1 MGHLRLGL
9 DYSKFDDVALIR
21 QIALSRPEALS
32 ELYDRY
38 SRLAFSLALHIVGEA
53 EMAEEVTQD
62 VFFRIWEK
70 AETYQED
77 QARVSTWLTSI
88 TRNRSIDLLRRRKVR
103 PEGYSLG
110 WEDLQPGWEPASE
123 GRHPEDLTAQAIQT
137 QRVRAAVARLP
148 AEQQQALAMAFFEG
162 YSHSEIAERLGEP
175 LGTVKTRIRSG
186 MQKLR
191 SLLQEEQIHP

>member
-1 MGHLRLGL
+1 M

-21 QIALSRPEALS
+21 QIALAHPEALS
-32 ELYDRY
+32 ALYDRY
-38 SRLAFSLALHIVGEA
+38 GRLVFSLAFHIVGETEA
-53 EMAEEVTQD
+53 AEEVTQD
-62 VFFRIWEK
+62 VFYRIWEK
-70 AETYQED
+70 AEIYQVE

-88 TRNRSIDLLRRRKVR
+88 TRNRSIDLLRKRKVR

-110 WEDLQPGWEPASE
+110 WEELQPGWEPASE
-123 GRHPEDLTAQAIQT
+123 GRAPEEMTAQAMQT
-137 QRVRAAVARLP
+137 ERIRAAVGSLP

-175 LGTVKTRIRSG
+175 LGTVKTRIRTG

-191 SLLQEEQIHP
+191 SLLLEESIHP

>member
-1 MGHLRLGL
+1 M
-9 DYSKFDDVALIR
+9 DYSKFDDAALIR
-21 QIALSRPEALS
+21 QIAQARPEALS

-38 SRLAFSLALHIVGEA
+38 SRLAFSLALHIVGET

-70 AETYQED
+70 AETYHEE

-88 TRNRSIDLLRRRKVR
+88 TRNRSIDLLRKRKVR
-103 PEGYSLG
+103 PEGSSIG
-110 WEDLQPGWEPASE
+110 WEELLPGWEPASD
-123 GRHPEDLTAQAIQT
+123 GRGPEELTAQAIQT
-137 QRVRAAVARLP
+137 QHVRLAVSRLP
-148 AEQQQALAMAFFEG
+148 VEQQKALAMAFFEG

-175 LGTVKTRIRSG
+175 LGTVKTRIRIG

-191 SLLQEEQIHP
+191 NLLQEEQIHP

>member
-1 MGHLRLGL
+1 L

-21 QIALSRPEALS
+21 QIALAHPEALS
-32 ELYDRY
+32 ALYDRY
-38 SRLAFSLALHIVGEA
+38 GRLVFSLAFHIVGETEA
-53 EMAEEVTQD
+53 AEEVTQD
-62 VFFRIWEK
+62 VFYRIWEK
-70 AETYQED
+70 AEIYQVE

-88 TRNRSIDLLRRRKVR
+88 TRNRSIDLLRKRKVR

-110 WEDLQPGWEPASE
+110 WEELQPGWEPASE
-123 GRHPEDLTAQAIQT
+123 GRAPEEMTAQAMQT
-137 QRVRAAVARLP
+137 ERIRAAVGSLP

-175 LGTVKTRIRSG
+175 LGTVKTRIRTG

-191 SLLQEEQIHP
+191 SLLLEESIHP

>member
-1 MGHLRLGL
+1 MSIARNSQYNGAIFIPNTGRSRFGL

-21 QIALSRPEALS
+21 QIALARPEALS
-32 ELYDRY
+32 ALYDRY
-38 SRLAFSLALHIVGEA
+38 GRLVFSLALHIVGE
-53 EMAEEVTQD
+53 EESAEEVTQD

-70 AETYQED
+70 AEIYQAE

-88 TRNRSIDLLRRRKVR
+88 TRNRSIDLLRKRKVR

-110 WEDLQPGWEPASE
+110 WEELQPGWEPASE
-123 GRHPEDLTAQAIQT
+123 GRTPEDMTAQKK
-137 QRVRAAVARLP
+137 
-148 AEQQQALAMAFFEG
+148 ALALAFFEG

-175 LGTVKTRIRSG
+175 LGTVKTRIRTG

-191 SLLQEEQIHP
+191 SLLHDESIHT

>member
-1 MGHLRLGL
+1 L

-21 QIALSRPEALS
+21 QIALARPEALS
-32 ELYDRY
+32 ALYDRY
-38 SRLAFSLALHIVGEA
+38 GRLVFSLALHIVGE
-53 EMAEEVTQD
+53 EESAEEVTQD

-70 AETYQED
+70 AEIYQAE

-88 TRNRSIDLLRRRKVR
+88 TRNRSIDLLRKRKVR

-110 WEDLQPGWEPASE
+110 WEELQPGWEPASE
-123 GRHPEDLTAQAIQT
+123 GRTPEDMTAQAMQT
-137 QRVRAAVARLP
+137 QRVRAAVASLP
-148 AEQQQALAMAFFEG
+148 EEQKKALALAFFEG

-175 LGTVKTRIRSG
+175 LGTVKTRIRTG

-191 SLLQEEQIHP
+191 SLLHDESIHT